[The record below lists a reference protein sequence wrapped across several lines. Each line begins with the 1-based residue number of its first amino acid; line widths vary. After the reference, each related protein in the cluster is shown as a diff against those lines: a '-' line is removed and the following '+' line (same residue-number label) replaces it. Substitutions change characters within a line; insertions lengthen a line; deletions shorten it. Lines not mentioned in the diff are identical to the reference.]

1 VTARLG
7 RSLQP
12 EDFRKNDQTIKY
24 RDPAEKPMG
33 LEDYGIIDALTLAM
47 LAAIDQGLI
56 DGLTS

>member
-1 VTARLG
+1 
-7 RSLQP
+7 
-12 EDFRKNDQTIKY
+12 
-24 RDPAEKPMG
+24 MG